1 MKFHE
6 NPSNERRVVI
16 CGRMYGRTDGRTDG
30 RTAMTMLIVAFS
42 NYANAPKIPIRQV
55 RRGYSIKISLCLI

>member
-1 MKFHE
+1 MRDE
-6 NPSNERRVVI
+6 LLYADE
-16 CGRMYGRTDGRTDG
+16 CTEGRTDGRTDG
-30 RTAMTMLIVAFS
+30 RTAMTKLIVAFS